1 MMLLRSNKFNAS
13 CNAEAER
20 KTGASEP
27 LTETSEQVSKKIVQ
41 LEKGVYLPKPTIGIA
56 FMVMPNKDVTN

>member
-1 MMLLRSNKFNAS
+1 M
-13 CNAEAER
+13 
-20 KTGASEP
+20 EP

-56 FMVMPNKDVTN
+56 FMVMPNEDVTN